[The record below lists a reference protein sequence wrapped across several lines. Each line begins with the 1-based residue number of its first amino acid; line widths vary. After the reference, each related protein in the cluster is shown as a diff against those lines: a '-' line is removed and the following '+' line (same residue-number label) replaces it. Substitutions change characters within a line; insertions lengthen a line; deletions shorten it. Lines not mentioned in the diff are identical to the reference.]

1 MGAEPWIFWI
11 ALACFR
17 VFNSY
22 PGRREP
28 IFLLLTA
35 LRKLLIFLLNAYE
48 DRKKLQPP
56 RMKIDLYRKPIARI
70 WEQSLESR
78 QLTDLHRYP
87 YLPFDWWHPKSCFSR
102 QIITQ
107 SPEHPLPRRC
117 EVTSSKHI
125 TALGGFLCS
134 VQTAFCFS
142 TLFEKQA
149 PENMVRKG
157 LWPVK
162 C

>member
-35 LRKLLIFLLNAYE
+35 LRKLLIFLLNTYE

-56 RMKIDLYRKPIARI
+56 RMKIEYNENRMKIGTENLLP
-70 WEQSLESR
+70 ESGSNPWNP
-78 QLTDLHRYP
+78 D
-87 YLPFDWWHPKSCFSR
+87 S
-102 QIITQ
+102 
-107 SPEHPLPRRC
+107 
-117 EVTSSKHI
+117 
-125 TALGGFLCS
+125 
-134 VQTAFCFS
+134 
-142 TLFEKQA
+142 
-149 PENMVRKG
+149 
-157 LWPVK
+157 
-162 C
+162 